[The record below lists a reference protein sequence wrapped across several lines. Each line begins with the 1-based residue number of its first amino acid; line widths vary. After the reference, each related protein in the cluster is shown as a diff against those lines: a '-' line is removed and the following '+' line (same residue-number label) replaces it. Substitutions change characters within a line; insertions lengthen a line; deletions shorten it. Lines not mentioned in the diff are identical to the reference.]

1 MRRELS
7 QRRSAVLGSLLLAS
21 AFACSVYTA
30 RVVYTGAFSYRN
42 LVWNLLLAWIPLVLA
57 LWVYDRHRRGASAL
71 LLAGPAVAW
80 LLFLPNA
87 PYLVTDFYLL
97 REIGGAPLWF
107 DVVLVS
113 SFAWTG
119 LLLGFVSLYL
129 MQVVMADRIGAVAGW
144 ALVVAAVALSSFGI
158 YLGRFLRWNSWDAL
172 ANPGDLF
179 TDIGAMLAD
188 PLAYEKTVAVTV
200 LFTAFL
206 TVSYLVLY
214 NFLRLALAEGERL

>member
-1 MRRELS
+1 MRHEVS
-7 QRRSAVLGSLLLAS
+7 RRRIAVFGSLLLAS

-30 RVVYTGAFSYRN
+30 RVVYTSAFSYRN
-42 LVWNLLLAWIPLVLA
+42 LVWNLVLAWIPLLLA

-71 LLAGPAVAW
+71 VLAGPAVAW

-87 PYLVTDFYLL
+87 PYLVTDLYLL
-97 REIGGAPLWF
+97 RKIGGAPLWF

-113 SFAWTG
+113 SFVWTG

-144 ALVVAAVALSSFGI
+144 SLVVAAVGLSSFGI

-179 TDIGAMLAD
+179 ADIGAMLAD

-214 NFLRLALAEGERL
+214 SFLRLALAEGERL